1 MLRHRQNPPIVVGRL
16 VRDAAYESLLNQNR
30 RRIHHRVAERLAA
43 GAGAEPELIGQHF
56 YDAQDWEQAVEFWRQ
71 AGGNAIAV
79 GATQEATAH
88 LDAALVALGHCHAGD
103 ERDRVELEILLDFAP
118 AAMTVRGYAAA
129 RPKELYDRAF
139 EVAATVGDETQRFT
153 ALWGGYYIT
162 EVRGDWKQSAA
173 NIDHLLKLDTG
184 ALRRDLPLQ
193 IDHAATSFF
202 TNIGQVE
209 RGVGHAQRVIDAY
222 DLEVHSSH
230 KRLFAGHDPAVC
242 AMGQMAFLL
251 PESGRPDRAYEVAE
265 QARQLAAILD
275 HPPSTALG
283 QWMNVWMLMV
293 LGDVTAARTAI
304 AEWMQYCTEQRV
316 SAILKMAEF
325 YELAVSPDRAA
336 AHAGLRARID
346 PMRERER
353 RALLLPEYANFC
365 AEAAIDVGEIEH
377 ALLTLDYSQRAAE
390 STGEIWRLGQTHYLR
405 GEALRAG
412 GERDLKDAIDAFR
425 TGIQFCET
433 TGHQWTRLKLA
444 TSLAELLHETGD
456 TQQARTTLTP
466 AFQAF
471 SEGHHTPLLR
481 RARAIRDQ
489 LH

>member
-1 MLRHRQNPPIVVGRL
+1 
-16 VRDAAYESLLNQNR
+16 
-30 RRIHHRVAERLAA
+30 
-43 GAGAEPELIGQHF
+43 
-56 YDAQDWEQAVEFWRQ
+56 
-71 AGGNAIAV
+71 
-79 GATQEATAH
+79 
-88 LDAALVALGHCHAGD
+88 
-103 ERDRVELEILLDFAP
+103 
-118 AAMTVRGYAAA
+118 
-129 RPKELYDRAF
+129 
-139 EVAATVGDETQRFT
+139 
-153 ALWGGYYIT
+153 
-162 EVRGDWKQSAA
+162 
-173 NIDHLLKLDTG
+173 
-184 ALRRDLPLQ
+184 
-193 IDHAATSFF
+193 
-202 TNIGQVE
+202 
-209 RGVGHAQRVIDAY
+209 
-222 DLEVHSSH
+222 
-230 KRLFAGHDPAVC
+230 
-242 AMGQMAFLL
+242 
-251 PESGRPDRAYEVAE
+251 
-265 QARQLAAILD
+265 
-275 HPPSTALG
+275 
-283 QWMNVWMLMV
+283 
-293 LGDVTAARTAI
+293 
-304 AEWMQYCTEQRV
+304 MQYCTEQRV

-325 YELAVSPDRAA
+325 YELAVSPDRAT

-390 STGEIWRLGQTHYLR
+390 STGEIRSLGQTHYLR

-481 RARAIRDQ
+481 RARAIKDQ